1 MQKHGF
7 FINYKIMSPLSFWR
21 IFESLVGSQ
30 STFWRK
36 VFFFLTQYILLHSPA
51 TFQQGRTLAFF
62 FFVKFMLSIKQYRSK
77 CVFFSNFLC
86 SEIHP
91 VMRFGSICQWIEQKK
106 KRNKQQQKLF
116 GWKERALGMFTCGFD
131 GIELI
136 GVHGPLLFS
145 FCCRFLFFGW
155 AVSFWSC
162 FHSLARWR
170 RF

>member
-1 MQKHGF
+1 MDFSLITKLCPHCHF
-7 FINYKIMSPLSFWR
+7 DAFLNPWWVPNPLFGEK
-21 IFESLVGSQ
+21 F
-30 STFWRK
+30 
-36 VFFFLTQYILLHSPA
+36 FFFLTQYILLHSPA

-62 FFVKFMLSIKQYRSK
+62 FSWSSCYQLSNIVQNAF
-77 CVFFSNFLC
+77 FFSNFLC